1 MSDYAGPYSG
11 EERDPA
17 EMMTPEARERAEGD
31 AGHDDVS
38 ASADPAE
45 EPSGP
50 PQNRSEE
57 ELSDS
62 GGTV

>member
-1 MSDYAGPYSG
+1 MTDYAGPYSG

-31 AGHDDVS
+31 EISGS
-38 ASADPAE
+38 ANPAE

>member
-1 MSDYAGPYSG
+1 MTDYAGPYSG

-31 AGHDDVS
+31 EVAGS
-38 ASADPAE
+38 ANPGE

>member
-31 AGHDDVS
+31 EVS
-38 ASADPAE
+38 GSAKPAE
-45 EPSGP
+45 EPDGP
-50 PQNRSEE
+50 PQHRSEE

-62 GGTV
+62 GGTI

>member
-17 EMMTPEARERAEGD
+17 DMLAPEARAKAEGQQ
-31 AGHDDVS
+31 VS
-38 ASADPAE
+38 ASAKPGE
-45 EPSGP
+45 EPDGP
-50 PQNRSEE
+50 PQHRSEE

>member
-17 EMMTPEARERAEGD
+17 DMLAPEAREKAEGD
-31 AGHDDVS
+31 AVA
-38 ASADPAE
+38 ASAEPGE

-50 PQNRSEE
+50 PQDRSEE
-57 ELSDS
+57 ELTDS
-62 GGTV
+62 GGTA

>member
-1 MSDYAGPYSG
+1 MTDYAGPYSG

-17 EMMTPEARERAEGD
+17 EMMTPEARERAEGEE
-31 AGHDDVS
+31 VS
-38 ASADPAE
+38 GSADPAE
-45 EPSGP
+45 EPSGVP
-50 PQNRSEE
+50 KDRSEE